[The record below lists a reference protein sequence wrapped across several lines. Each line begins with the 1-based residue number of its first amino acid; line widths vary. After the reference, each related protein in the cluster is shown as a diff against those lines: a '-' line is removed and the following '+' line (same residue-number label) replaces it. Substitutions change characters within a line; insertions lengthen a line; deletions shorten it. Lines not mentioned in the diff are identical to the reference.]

1 MKAMLSASDAKE
13 IGLIRDELIGL
24 RSDLEPFRGPEE
36 IEKAIDMIGRARLE
50 LDAFMEGLS

>member
-1 MKAMLSASDAKE
+1 MLSVSDAKE

-50 LDAFMEGLS
+50 LDAFVEGQS